1 MAKIKNPSD
10 EPDVKLVTRNRK
22 VYHEYHVLEKIEAG
36 IALAGTEVKSLR
48 QGSVSL
54 QEGYARVTDGELWIL
69 GLHISPYD
77 NRGYADHDPVR
88 KRKLLLHK
96 REIRKILTAVEQ
108 KGMTLVPLSLYFKR
122 GWAKLELALVKG
134 KRLPDKRE
142 AKKRQ
147 DAKREIDRAMARS
160 RRY

>member
-1 MAKIKNPSD
+1 MARQQNQSD
-10 EPDVKLVTRNRK
+10 EVSIKLVTRNRK
-22 VYHEYHVLEKIEAG
+22 IYHDYHVLEKIEAG
-36 IALAGTEVKSLR
+36 IALEGTEVKSLR

-54 QEGYARVTDGELWIL
+54 QEGYARITDGELWIL
-69 GLHISPYD
+69 GMYISPYD

-96 REIRKILTAVEQ
+96 RQIRKILTAVEH

-142 AKKRQ
+142 AGKQQ

-160 RRY
+160 RHY